1 MILSSQHSIILFP
14 KKKKRVNKNLSYSD
28 VCLVPNYSRCF
39 SRSDCDTSVNLFG
52 RKFELPIVPANM
64 KSVINMNL
72 AKWMS
77 EKDYFYIMHRFDNSL
92 KDIVSSMNDE
102 NWKTISVSSGV
113 KLKDKSDIL
122 QLAKSKQ
129 RIDFITIDIAHGHCE
144 RMKTMISHIKKLFP
158 SVKVIAGNV
167 ATPSA
172 VRDLASWGADMV
184 KVGIGQGSPCTT
196 KDKTGFTMPMFT
208 CTQQCSE
215 IYNDIPFEDLT
226 LHELKTE
233 QNSKRVPIIADG
245 GIKSNG
251 DIAKALVA
259 GADMVMAGGLF
270 ASCTDS
276 PASVIDING
285 VNHKAYF
292 GSASFENK
300 GHNNHIEG
308 KLNKIP
314 TSSLSLK
321 EKLSEIKQDVQSA
334 LSYAGGE
341 NLSAFQNVEYI
352 EQ

>member
-1 MILSSQHSIILFP
+1 MILSSQHSTILFP
-14 KKKKRVNKNLSYSD
+14 KKKKRVNKSLCYSD

-122 QLAKSKQ
+122 QLSKSKQ

-196 KDKTGFTMPMFT
+196 KDKTGFTMPMFS
-208 CTQQCSE
+208 CTLNCSG
-215 IYNDIPFEDLT
+215 IYANEFEA
-226 LHELKTE
+226 HEFLDKE
-233 QNSKRVPIIADG
+233 PPVPIIADG
-245 GIKSNG
+245 GIKCNG